1 MFLKPPAKLNLHLEV
16 VKKREDGFHDIRT
29 VFQLINLCDE
39 MEFKVNK
46 TEINLEET
54 PEIIKNNLVL
64 KAAHFLREKTNT
76 AKGITISLSKK
87 IPIEKGLGGGS
98 SDAAATL
105 IALNKLWETRLNTN
119 QLMKIG
125 LELGSDVPFFI
136 HGRSAWAEG
145 RGELITELH
154 LPKMW
159 YLLAFPKTR
168 ISTKEAF
175 EDIRIPE
182 ASLINKEDFLLGKSR
197 NTFTSWAKDKFPD
210 IRATFNLL
218 DSLGVP
224 RLTGTGSTIF
234 LSFKNEE
241 EANKALSIFPQGIV
255 VESLDNSPLR
265 QL

>member
-1 MFLKPPAKLNLHLEV
+1 MHPAKLNLHLEV

-105 IALNKLWETRLNTN
+105 IALNKLWETRLKTN
-119 QLMKIG
+119 QLMQIG

-182 ASLINKEDFLLGKSR
+182 ASLINKEDFLFIKYNSDSEGPDKLSVWL
-197 NTFTSWAKDKFPD
+197 TSPTSFISNISVFSIFKTP
-210 IRATFNLL
+210 TLVFNLINVSVS
-218 DSLGVP
+218 DSLIPLNVSP
-224 RLTGTGSTIF
+224 PFKLIAY
-234 LSFKNEE
+234 SF
-241 EANKALSIFPQGIV
+241 
-255 VESLDNSPLR
+255 
-265 QL
+265 